1 MRLSATVPGS
11 TPGEKVRAIR
21 GLGLSATDIWFDPAT
36 SIAQAAEIQRVFA
49 DNQVSLSQVSC
60 YTNLE
65 CAPGPIRDR
74 QMAQLRYVISFAGKA
89 GVRCVVSG
97 CGHMNPDVPDDVFSA
112 HPENWTGAAMDRLVE
127 SCTEAAAWAA
137 GAGTVFCAESW
148 VLLTLNSPRKM
159 RELVDRV
166 NSPAFGVL
174 FDPVNLMN
182 LEVYFDNGRMIRE
195 AFDLL
200 GDRITAV
207 HAKDTKLIDSAFTFH
222 MSEAIPGDG
231 TLDYDALLRC
241 MDDLADAE
249 TPLHIEHLPDMAEIA
264 RARDYIQSVA
274 ERIGVTLT

>member
-1 MRLSATVPGS
+1 MRLSATVPGT

-21 GLGLSATDIWFDPAT
+21 ELGLTATDIWFDPAT

-49 DNQVSLSQVSC
+49 DNGVSLSQMSC

-65 CAPGPIRDR
+65 CGPGAIRDR
-74 QMAQLRYVISFAGKA
+74 QMAQLRDVIAFAGQA

-97 CGHMNPDVPDDVFSA
+97 CGHMNPDLPDEVFSA
-112 HPENWTGAAMDRLVE
+112 HPDNWTDAAMDRLSE
-127 SCTEAAAWAA
+127 RCTEAAAWAA
-137 GAGTVFCAESW
+137 EAGTMFCAESW

-159 RELVDRV
+159 RELADRV
-166 NSPAFGVL
+166 NSPAFGLL

-182 LEVYFDNGRMIRE
+182 LDVYFDNGRMIRE

-200 GDRITAV
+200 GNRITAV
-207 HAKDTKLIDSAFTFH
+207 HAKDTKLIDSAFTYH

-231 TLDYDALLRC
+231 TLDYETLLRC
-241 MDDLADAE
+241 LDDLDDAE
-249 TPLHIEHLPDMAEIA
+249 TPLHIEHLPAMAEIA

-274 ERIGVTLT
+274 RETGVTLS